1 MSLKKDILWRVGAI
15 YLVFLCFGLWII
27 GKVIYLQTLEHD
39 KWKEEARK
47 EILKNVIIS
56 SNRGNIYATDGRLL
70 ATSIPYY
77 QIRMDLKASGLTD
90 KIFYSGVDSLAIC
103 LYNLFKSGSSKTA
116 REYRNDLIAA
126 HRRGERFHLI
136 KDKVNYLQ
144 LQQIKKFPVFR
155 YGRYTGGLIYIQKD
169 LRVRPHEN
177 LAARFIGRTTH
188 DKRGNIVG
196 IEGAYDDQL
205 SGIQGIALKQRL
217 PGNVWMPVSDKNQV
231 DPKDGMDVFTTIDIN
246 FQDVAEKALRRQLIS
261 QAADHGTVVLME
273 VETGRIRAIANLGK
287 DNYGGYRELQNYA
300 VAESVEPG
308 SVFKLPVI
316 MTALEDGY
324 IDLDDTVNTGNGVLQ
339 YYDKVIRDDSY
350 RKGGYGRITVQRVFE
365 VSSNIGMVNII
376 TRSYKNREDHFIDRL
391 CNMKLNKKTGTEIKG
406 EGVPYIK
413 YPQDKYW
420 SGISLA
426 MMSHGYE
433 VRLTPLQIL
442 TFYNAVANNGRMV
455 KPKFVDE
462 LRFHGRLVESYDTEI
477 IDHSIC
483 SKTTLNMAKI
493 LLRGVVENGTAKNLN
508 IPDFAIAG
516 KTGTSQIFNV
526 ESGTYRSENGIS
538 YQSSF
543 VGYFP
548 AQKPKYSC
556 IVIISSPSKS
566 VYHGNVVAGPVFLE
580 IARKVYA
587 LDFDEVCADVPDE
600 YVSVDLP
607 YSKDGSKS
615 DLVEIAD
622 NLDIT
627 IAEKDIVKDWASTTK
642 KESAIEIRNKPII
655 PNLVPNVVM
664 MGAKDAVFLLENSG
678 LKVLVKGRG
687 SVRSQSIQPGTKINE
702 GDIIEL
708 EMSFL

>member
-1 MSLKKDILWRVGAI
+1 MSLKKDILWRVGMI

-27 GKVIYLQTLEHD
+27 SKVVYMQTFERD
-39 KWKEEARK
+39 RWKEEARK
-47 EILKNVIIS
+47 ATLKNVIIS

-77 QIRMDLKASGLTD
+77 QIRMDLKATGLTD
-90 KIFYSGVDSLAIC
+90 RIFYAGVDSLAIC
-103 LYNLFKSGSSKTA
+103 LYHLFKDGSSKTI

-126 HRRGERFHLI
+126 RKRGERFYLI

-144 LQQIKKFPVFR
+144 LQQVKKFPIFR
-155 YGRYTGGLIYIQKD
+155 HGRYKGGLIYIQKD

-177 LAARFIGRTTH
+177 LAARFIGFTTH
-188 DKRGNIVG
+188 DKRGNTVG
-196 IEGAYDDQL
+196 IEGAYNDQL

-231 DPKDGMDVFTTIDIN
+231 DPKDGMDVYTTIDIN
-246 FQDVAEKALRRQLIS
+246 FQDVAEKALRKQLIS
-261 QAADHGTVVLME
+261 QEADHGTAVLME
-273 VETGRIRAIANLGK
+273 VETGKIRAIANLGK
-287 DNYGGYRELQNYA
+287 DNYGRYRELQNYA

-308 SVFKLPVI
+308 STFKLPVI
-316 MTALEDGY
+316 MAALEDGY
-324 IDLDDTVNTGNGVLQ
+324 IDLQDTVDTRNGVLK
-339 YYDKVIRDDSY
+339 YYDKVIRDDNY
-350 RKGGYGRITVQRVFE
+350 RKGGYGKINVQRAFE
-365 VSSNIGMVNII
+365 VSSNVAMVQII
-376 TRSYKNREDHFIDRL
+376 TRTYKNREHHFIDRL
-391 CNMKLNKKTGTEIKG
+391 CNMKLNEKTGAEIKG
-406 EGVPYIK
+406 EGTPYIK

-433 VRLTPLQIL
+433 VRLTPLQML
-442 TFYNAVANNGRMV
+442 TFYNAIANNGRMV

-462 LRFHGRLVESYDTEI
+462 LRFHGRLVKSFDTEI

-483 SKTTLNMAKI
+483 SKTTLNKAKI

-508 IPDFAIAG
+508 IPDFTIAG

-548 AQKPKYSC
+548 AEKPKYSC

-566 VYHGNVVAGPVFLE
+566 IYHGNVVAGPVFLE
-580 IARKVYA
+580 IARKVHS
-587 LDFDEVCADVPDE
+587 LDFDYVYAAVPE
-600 YVSVDLP
+600 KPVSVDLP
-607 YSKDGSKS
+607 YSKDGLKTE
-615 DLVEIAD
+615 LIEIAD
-622 NLDIT
+622 GLDIT
-627 IAEKDIVKDWASTTK
+627 IAENDLATDWVSTTK
-642 KESAIEIRNKPII
+642 KESVIELNDKQMI
-655 PNLVPNVVM
+655 PNLVPDVVM
-664 MGAKDAVFLLENSG
+664 MGAKDAVFLLENAG
-678 LKVLVKGRG
+678 FKVIVKGRG
-687 SVRSQSIQPGTKINE
+687 SVKSQSIAPGTRIKK

-708 EMSFL
+708 EMSFI

>member
-1 MSLKKDILWRVGAI
+1 
-15 YLVFLCFGLWII
+15 
-27 GKVIYLQTLEHD
+27 
-39 KWKEEARK
+39 
-47 EILKNVIIS
+47 
-56 SNRGNIYATDGRLL
+56 
-70 ATSIPYY
+70 
-77 QIRMDLKASGLTD
+77 
-90 KIFYSGVDSLAIC
+90 
-103 LYNLFKSGSSKTA
+103 
-116 REYRNDLIAA
+116 
-126 HRRGERFHLI
+126 
-136 KDKVNYLQ
+136 
-144 LQQIKKFPVFR
+144 
-155 YGRYTGGLIYIQKD
+155 
-169 LRVRPHEN
+169 
-177 LAARFIGRTTH
+177 
-188 DKRGNIVG
+188 
-196 IEGAYDDQL
+196 
-205 SGIQGIALKQRL
+205 
-217 PGNVWMPVSDKNQV
+217 MPVSDKNQV

-261 QAADHGTVVLME
+261 QAADHGTAVLME

-287 DNYGGYRELQNYA
+287 DNYGRYRELQNYA

-308 SVFKLPVI
+308 SIFKLPVI
-316 MTALEDGY
+316 MAALEDGY
-324 IDLDDTVNTGNGVLQ
+324 IDLNDTVDTRNGILQ

-350 RKGGYGRITVQRVFE
+350 QKGGYGKITVQRAFE
-365 VSSNIGMVNII
+365 VSSNVGMVNII

-391 CNMKLNKKTGTEIKG
+391 CNMKLNEKTGTEIKG

-433 VRLTPLQIL
+433 VRLTPLQML
-442 TFYNAVANNGRMV
+442 TFYNAVANNGKMV

-483 SKTTLNMAKI
+483 SKSTLNKAKI

-508 IPDFAIAG
+508 IPDFIIAG

-548 AQKPKYSC
+548 AEKPKYSC

-580 IARKVYA
+580 IARKVHS
-587 LDFDEVCADVPDE
+587 LDFDEVYADVPKE
-600 YVSVDLP
+600 HVSVDLP

-615 DLVEIAD
+615 DLVEIAG

-627 IAEKDIVKDWASTTK
+627 LAEKDMVKDWASTTK
-642 KESAIEIRNKPII
+642 KESAIEISNKRII
-655 PNLVPNVVM
+655 PNLVPSVVM

-678 LKVLVKGRG
+678 LKVVVKGRG
-687 SVRSQSIQPGTKINE
+687 SVRSQSIPPGTRINK